1 MFSSGRAGRRSDELM
16 PRNIAQ
22 ALREIIDKLSYDKE
36 SNSAP
41 CWRLDS
47 IAKNPELGIREG
59 AIITDNELQDYKPAL
74 IMSSITNKFYVIYER
89 EGTLYGLISDL
100 DSQGNVIFE
109 DEVELFSGDEPD
121 LEFYGTFTVE
131 GRYNTTD
138 LMIVYEKSGNIY
150 FRKASVE
157 NGWEALKSATEYS
170 VKTGSDPSIVR
181 AWADPPGVGET
192 DLGIYVFY
200 ISSGKL
206 MYTYSTDLGV
216 NWAESTEINKPAG
229 GTKGNPKAFRESSY
243 RIGCVYEYNDG
254 TKTDIYYILSQDT
267 GEEYVNIGAPEETF
281 KIAIQRLEITE
292 FGMLGYSSAET
303 YKMEIKNLDTT
314 EYDSYIA
321 GYEGEGEDCEVPNET
336 FKMQVENLNI
346 QFYTGEEP

>member
-1 MFSSGRAGRRSDELM
+1 M
-16 PRNIAQ
+16 PRDIAE
-22 ALREIIDKLSYDKE
+22 ALKSVIDKLAYDKSGGSE
-36 SNSAP
+36 PN
-41 CWRLDS
+41 WRLDVVDTS
-47 IAKNPELGIREG
+47 PETGIRVG
-59 AIITDNELQDYKPAL
+59 SLVTDNAYEDYKPAI
-74 IMSSITNKFYVIYER
+74 IMSSDEKFYIVYVRNGTIYGKISSE
-89 EGTLYGLISDL
+89 EGGNLIWS
-100 DSQGNVIFE
+100 

-131 GRYNTTD
+131 GKYNTTD
-138 LMIVYEKSGNIY
+138 IMIVYEKSGNIY
-150 FRKASVE
+150 FRKADVSS
-157 NGWEALKSATEYS
+157 GWGALKSATENL
-170 VKTGSDPSIVR
+170 VKAGSDPTIVR
-181 AWADPPGVGET
+181 AWADPPEVGET
-192 DLGIYVFY
+192 DLGVYVFY

-206 MYTYSTDLGV
+206 MCTCSTDLGDTWEDSV
-216 NWAESTEINKPAG
+216 EINKPAG

-267 GEEYVNIGAPEETF
+267 GGEYVNIGAPEETF
-281 KIAIQRLEITE
+281 KIAISRLEITE

-336 FKMQVENLNI
+336 FKMQVKNLNM
-346 QFYTGEEP
+346 QLYTGVEP